1 MNLTREKALQ
11 HFTGKNHLSDLSV
24 EAWQDLANTFPYF
37 VPAQFFL
44 ASRLKQQSQ
53 TAATAQIV
61 KTGLYFTNPYWLQ
74 FQLHENPV
82 AEDKGHRKVQATENI
97 PASTVPVVTP
107 ATEIM
112 SPSETIPEQEASF
125 TDTEQPEEPIPAA
138 EEEIMENKL
147 SGILSEQ
154 LADFKK
160 PVEADD
166 KLDIETTHEQRL
178 HTIDYF
184 ASQGIKI
191 DLSRIPKDKLTTNLL
206 KFTDWLKQMKNPNQP
221 QTADLG
227 TPSEMENAVMEIAK
241 ISNVSREVLTEA
253 MAEVL
258 VKQGQVDK
266 AIQLLIKLS
275 FINPEKSSYFAARIE
290 QLKGII

>member
-1 MNLTREKALQ
+1 MNLTREKAL
-11 HFTGKNHLSDLSV
+11 HHLTGRNHLSDLSV
-24 EAWQDLANTFPYF
+24 ETLQELVNTYPYF

-74 FQLHENPV
+74 FQLHAKLPG
-82 AEDKGHRKVQATENI
+82 EDTARKIQVTSIA
-97 PASTVPVVTP
+97 APVVTP
-107 ATEIM
+107 RPEVSVGADNLSEPEEEIN
-112 SPSETIPEQEASF
+112 
-125 TDTEQPEEPIPAA
+125 DTEYSGEPMAAA
-138 EEEIMENKL
+138 EETIMEDKL
-147 SGILSEQ
+147 SGILSGQ

-166 KLDIETTHEQRL
+166 KLDIETVPEKRL
-178 HTIDYF
+178 HTVDYF

-206 KFTDWLKQMKNPNQP
+206 KFTDWLKQMKNPNPAQ
-221 QTADLG
+221 AVDLG

-241 ISNVSREVLTEA
+241 TSNVSREVLTEA

>member
-1 MNLTREKALQ
+1 MNLTREKALH
-11 HFTGKNHLSDLSV
+11 HFTGQSHLSDLSV
-24 EAWQDLANTFPYF
+24 EAWQELVNTYPYF

-53 TAATAQIV
+53 TAATPQIV

-74 FQLHENPV
+74 FQLHAKPPE
-82 AEDKGHRKVQATENI
+82 EDKGETKYQATGNVRPLHVPAITPAADI
-97 PASTVPVVTP
+97 PVPVESV
-107 ATEIM
+107 
-112 SPSETIPEQEASF
+112 PEPEESL
-125 TDTEQPEEPIPAA
+125 TDTDQPEEPMTVA

-166 KLDIETTHEQRL
+166 KLDIEAVQEKRL

-206 KFTDWLKQMKNPNQP
+206 KFTDWLKQMKNPNQA
-221 QTADLG
+221 QAFDLG

-241 ISNVSREVLTEA
+241 TSNVSREVLTEA